1 MPATSDAAKA
11 GYDSIDDDEIST
23 ETIVGSVLLAR
34 SLKQQGVDFM
44 FGVVGF
50 PVDRLAREAQ
60 NEGIEYIG
68 MRNEQAASYAA
79 QAASY
84 LLGRPQACI
93 VVSGPGVIHGLAG
106 LANAKENFWP
116 MILIGGASAI
126 NQNGMGAFQEENQV
140 EIARLV
146 SKYAHSLDRPERIPY
161 YVEQAVRSTIYGRPG
176 PAYLDAPDDVLTAE
190 IPVSAIKDVQV
201 VPDPPKFGV
210 AERDIQA
217 ALAAL
222 KSAERPLVIVGKGM
236 AWARAEN
243 EVLEL
248 IEKTQIPFLPT
259 PMGKGVVD
267 DDHPLAVS
275 PARSLALREADVVL
289 LLGAR
294 LNWILHFGKSPR
306 WAEDVRIIQVDIAAE
321 EIGTNVPTEVALV
334 GDGSAIVGQL
344 NQALDEEPWQYPA
357 ETTWRTALESKVK
370 ENVQISNQ
378 LMADESTPMNYYR
391 PLQAIRDTLPEDTI
405 IVSEGAGT
413 MDIGRT
419 VLPNHGART
428 RLDAGSYGTM
438 GIGLGFAIAASVV
451 NPGKRIVALE
461 GDAAFGFSGMEYE
474 TMARHNMPITI
485 VILNNNGIGGGV
497 TELDPNTAPPPNVF
511 SPEAR
516 YERIADMFGGRG
528 YFVTEPDELEAT
540 LTEANSGEGPSI
552 VHIRIGIEAVRKPQ
566 KYGWH
571 TPTN

>member
-1 MPATSDAAKA
+1 MNWSHLMTTDAT
-11 GYDSIDDDEIST
+11 IDGARGPSA
-23 ETIVGSVLLAR
+23 TINGRTLLAR
-34 SLKQQGVDFM
+34 SLKQQGVDYL

-50 PVDRLAREAQ
+50 PITEFAAEAQ
-60 NEGIEYIG
+60 NEGIKYIG

-84 LLGRPQACI
+84 VLGRPQACTT
-93 VVSGPGVIHGLAG
+93 VSGPGVIHALAG
-106 LANAKENFWP
+106 LANAQANCWP

-140 EIARLV
+140 ELARPL
-146 SKYAHSLDRPERIPY
+146 SKYAHSLDRVDRIPY
-161 YVEQAVRSTIYGRPG
+161 YVEQAVRTSLYGRPG
-176 PAYLDAPDDVLTAE
+176 AAYLDAPDDVLIAE
-190 IPVSAIKDVQV
+190 IPLSQVQTAPT
-201 VPDPPKFGV
+201 VPDAPKPGV
-210 AERDIQA
+210 PERDIQA
-217 ALAAL
+217 ALTAL
-222 KSAERPLVIVGKGM
+222 KSAERPLVIIGKGM

-243 EVLEL
+243 EVREL
-248 IEKTQIPFLPT
+248 IEKTQLPFLPT

-275 PARSLALREADVVL
+275 PARTLALREADVVL

-294 LNWILHFGKSPR
+294 LNWILHFGKPPR

-321 EIGTNVPTEVALV
+321 EIGANVPAEIGLV
-334 GDGSAIVGQL
+334 GDGAAIVGQL
-344 NQALDEEPWQYPA
+344 NQAIDESGWQYPG
-357 ETTWRTALESKVK
+357 ETTWRSALQSKVD
-370 ENVQISNQ
+370 ENVQVSAN

-391 PLQAIRDTLPEDTI
+391 PLQAIRDSLPADTI

-419 VLPNHGART
+419 VLPNHGPRT

-438 GIGLGFAIAASVV
+438 GVGLGFAIGAAVAK
-451 NPGKRIVALE
+451 PGTRIVALE

-474 TMARHNMPITI
+474 TMVRYNLPITI
-485 VILNNNGIGGGV
+485 IVINNNGIAGGV
-497 TELDPNTAPPPNVF
+497 AELPVDRDPPPDVF
-511 SPEAR
+511 SPGAR

-528 YFVTEPDELEAT
+528 YYVTEPDELEPA
-540 LTEANSGEGPSI
+540 LTAANSGEGPAI
-552 VHIRIGIEAVRKPQ
+552 VHIRIDPNAGRKPQ
-566 KYGWH
+566 QFGWH

>member
-11 GYDSIDDDEIST
+11 GYDSSDDEIST

-190 IPVSAIKDVQV
+190 IPVSTIKDVQV

-357 ETTWRTALESKVK
+357 ETTWRTALESKVE